1 MPLLSRLNLCNKLLL
16 VIGIFVIVFISFSSV
31 NFLYIKG
38 ILVQENQARVMAR
51 IEKGASEIDG
61 FFKEKARSAWTFCLD
76 PEIQYWLETNT
87 QRRISHRNDRVYQQ
101 MIQQFKRIVE
111 NDPQIKSVFIAS
123 EKTQE
128 YFDHAERD
136 PGADYYVGQR
146 PWYQDTVEAEHPI
159 YDIDY
164 DLLDGNVYAAYQN
177 PIYNENKQLLGIG
190 GLDISIETIETV
202 LADLKL
208 FKSSLPFLVA
218 KDGTFLFH
226 PDEEMVLKKKITDL
240 EDSDKYHNVKDAGL
254 KMIAGESGCEQITY
268 EGQDHYLAFTSIQIL
283 DATLALSIPKHEMDQ
298 ALDRVIRNTMLSLF
312 AILLLMI
319 LGTVYVANSV
329 ANPIRRLTHLITQ
342 NIQDKD
348 LTTRIPV
355 KSIDEAGELASAFNE
370 FMDTLEAI
378 ILNVKTTAQ
387 AVGVTV
393 KEMDQ
398 TSEMLGQGAK
408 DQTERVNQVVT
419 SAQEISLTVR
429 DNAKNAV
436 NAADAA
442 EQAQGRSKQGF
453 DRMVAIE
460 QEMDQI
466 VSSAEMTEQI
476 VRILADQA
484 AEIDEIIRVIHDVM
498 EQTGILSINA
508 SIEAVK
514 AGELGSGFSVVA
526 EEIQSLA
533 TRTDQATNRITE
545 VIHSV
550 QENVKKTS
558 ESISTVYQLV
568 SEGKEHSIQSKETFE
583 SIVLTVT
590 HSTELIRHIATVSEQ
605 QCREIDVIS
614 EHMKTIQTVTN
625 QSQESASELNLS
637 SSSLNAEMRQLN
649 DLVGQFTTK
658 DQTPKTG

>member
-1 MPLLSRLNLCNKLLL
+1 
-16 VIGIFVIVFISFSSV
+16 
-31 NFLYIKG
+31 
-38 ILVQENQARVMAR
+38 
-51 IEKGASEIDG
+51 
-61 FFKEKARSAWTFCLD
+61 
-76 PEIQYWLETNT
+76 
-87 QRRISHRNDRVYQQ
+87 
-101 MIQQFKRIVE
+101 
-111 NDPQIKSVFIAS
+111 
-123 EKTQE
+123 
-128 YFDHAERD
+128 
-136 PGADYYVGQR
+136 
-146 PWYQDTVEAEHPI
+146 
-159 YDIDY
+159 
-164 DLLDGNVYAAYQN
+164 
-177 PIYNENKQLLGIG
+177 
-190 GLDISIETIETV
+190 
-202 LADLKL
+202 
-208 FKSSLPFLVA
+208 
-218 KDGTFLFH
+218 
-226 PDEEMVLKKKITDL
+226 
-240 EDSDKYHNVKDAGL
+240 
-254 KMIAGESGCEQITY
+254 
-268 EGQDHYLAFTSIQIL
+268 
-283 DATLALSIPKHEMDQ
+283 
-298 ALDRVIRNTMLSLF
+298 
-312 AILLLMI
+312 
-319 LGTVYVANSV
+319 
-329 ANPIRRLTHLITQ
+329 
-342 NIQDKD
+342 
-348 LTTRIPV
+348 
-355 KSIDEAGELASAFNE
+355 
-370 FMDTLEAI
+370 
-378 ILNVKTTAQ
+378 
-387 AVGVTV
+387 
-393 KEMDQ
+393 
-398 TSEMLGQGAK
+398 
-408 DQTERVNQVVT
+408 
-419 SAQEISLTVR
+419 
-429 DNAKNAV
+429 
-436 NAADAA
+436 
-442 EQAQGRSKQGF
+442 
-453 DRMVAIE
+453 MVAIE